1 MEAPTA
7 SMTPSRPILKFPL
20 AEMTPFR
27 LILDASIVTSSA
39 VWLMAEMTPS
49 FPTVRLMLSA
59 LAVIRLSAA
68 VIRPSRESTVWRVA

>member
-1 MEAPTA
+1 
-7 SMTPSRPILKFPL
+7 
-20 AEMTPFR
+20 MTPFR

-49 FPTVRLMLSA
+49 FLTVRLMLSA

-68 VIRPSRESTVWRVA
+68 VILPSRESTVWRVA